1 MTMICIICFN
11 NHAEDDCPDF
21 VSSSRMNGTEKKPS
35 SSLTRNLS
43 KYILKTFIL
52 LINIVQSRGLGM
64 IDYDSFCLKSY
75 HVFS

>member
-21 VSSSRMNGTEKKPS
+21 VSSSKMNGTEKKPS

-43 KYILKTFIL
+43 KYEVIHFYK
-52 LINIVQSRGLGM
+52 
-64 IDYDSFCLKSY
+64 
-75 HVFS
+75 FSK